1 MCKRIFFSRLFLLCF
16 ATADSLRGKSKKSVK
31 NQSLPE
37 LFHLLLPQRSLNDAN
52 LVVLP
57 TLHHLLPLPGVS
69 THLLLHSFS
78 TLFHLTDAKGGEFTV
93 TRILTTFRL
102 NCLRQK

>member
-1 MCKRIFFSRLFLLCF
+1 MCKRIFSADFSYCVSPQLTFF
-16 ATADSLRGKSKKSVK
+16 EGNPKKSVK

-57 TLHHLLPLPGVS
+57 PHHHLLPLPGVS